1 MAHRVVMPT
10 FGMYTAEATLS
21 RWLVPAGT
29 RVEAGDSIVEIEAE
43 KASYEVEAPASGI
56 LHPTAAEG
64 AALSVEMLIGWILA
78 EGETPPGDVADTSAE
93 AVGAGLVPALDRVP
107 QPLPTLKASPAA
119 RRLAAEKG
127 VDLAGLTGTG
137 PGGRIVEADVLAATA
152 PTPRRLHPAAELARK
167 IRRHCVL
174 MTSRANASHIGSS
187 LSTADLL
194 AVLYGQFLRFDPQ
207 RPDWPDRDRFILSKG
222 HGCAALYAVL
232 AECGYFPVER
242 LDTFYQD
249 GSPLAGHA
257 THKDVAGVEVS
268 TGSLGHGLSLGA
280 GMALAAKRDRRGQQ
294 DRRVWCMLSDGECDE
309 GSVWEVAL
317 FAPHHR
323 LDNLVAIVDYNKIQ
337 SFGAVKDVL
346 DLEPLGDKW
355 RAFGWGVREIDG
367 HDLDAIEQAYA
378 AVPFVPGKPSC
389 IVAHTVK
396 GKGVSYMEGKLL
408 WHFRA
413 PRGEDL
419 QAALREIDALRELE
433 APRKIEESS

>member
-1 MAHRVVMPT
+1 MPQRIVMPT
-10 FGMYTAEATLS
+10 FGMYTAEATLA
-21 RWLVPAGT
+21 RWLVPAGS
-29 RVEAGDSIVEIEAE
+29 RVQAGDAIVEVEAE
-43 KASYEVEAPASGI
+43 KATYEVEAPASGI

-64 AALSVEMLIGWILA
+64 TGLTVEALLGWILA
-78 EGETPPGDVADTSAE
+78 EGEAPPGMEPVTPE
-93 AVGAGLVPALDRVP
+93 VNVGAGLVPAQEREAP
-107 QPLPTLKASPAA
+107 PPPAIKASPAA
-119 RRLAAEKG
+119 RKLAAEKG
-127 VDLAGLTGTG
+127 VDLSILTGTG
-137 PGGRIVEADVLAATA
+137 PGGRIVEADVLAAA
-152 PTPRRLHPAAELARK
+152 PPPSTHPAAELARK

-194 AVLYGQFLRFDPQ
+194 AVIYNQFLRFDPR

-232 AECGYFPVER
+232 AETGYFPVER

-257 THKDVAGVEVS
+257 THKDVPGVEVS

-280 GMALAAKRDRRGQQ
+280 GMALAAMRDGK
-294 DRRVWCMLSDGECDE
+294 DHRVWCMLSDGECDE
-309 GSVWEVAL
+309 GSVWEAAL

-346 DLEPLGDKW
+346 DLEPLAEKW

-367 HDLDAIEQAYA
+367 HDLRAIEEACTA
-378 AVPFVPGKPSC
+378 LPFEPGRPSC
-389 IVAHTVK
+389 IVAHTIK

-408 WHFRA
+408 WHYRA

-419 QAALREIDALRELE
+419 EIALREIDGE
-433 APRKIEESS
+433 AS